1 MDKVEWICRANK
13 NSNNQIVWKCLP
25 KTQMRE
31 HFQDTIGLGSTVKLP
46 GNNPLGILFPG
57 DSGTVTQIT
66 GQNILVVN
74 PQIPSLMYWYN
85 ISDFALPVVA
95 PPPVIAPPPVVA
107 PPPVIAPALD
117 IAPATFIAPA
127 PIIAPVVAP
136 FDVTKMTGAQLWLDS
151 KDQSTIALSGSN
163 VSQWNDK
170 SSNSN
175 NFMVQANFNPP
186 SYIDINSGVQ
196 FNPKQVM
203 ISSKPVTT
211 NSNTNIFFVGN
222 VFNNKDDFDYIVGF
236 TQQDLSFRWN
246 PRNGFGD
253 NNGNDFSLDSGY
265 IINGGTGTKDFS
277 KRALVNF
284 VVKSG
289 GSGQLTLSTD
299 KNFGGDRFF
308 KGVMCEFIVFDTP
321 LTPTQIQEIQGYLAW
336 KWGLNATLPNNH
348 PYFAKSP

>member
-25 KTQMRE
+25 RTQMRE

-57 DSGTVTQIT
+57 DSGTVTQVT

-74 PQIPSLMYWYN
+74 PQAPGLMYWYN
-85 ISDFALPVVA
+85 ISDFAVAPVIAPAPFIA
-95 PPPVIAPPPVVA
+95 PPPVIAP
-107 PPPVIAPALD
+107 
-117 IAPATFIAPA
+117 
-127 PIIAPVVAP
+127 APVVAP

-151 KDQSTIALSGSN
+151 KDQSTVVLSGSN

-175 NFMVQANFNPP
+175 NFTVQANFNPP

-196 FNPKQVM
+196 FNSKQVM
-203 ISSKPVTT
+203 ISAKPVTT

-253 NNGNDFSLDSGY
+253 NNSGDFSMDSGY

-284 VVKSG
+284 VVQSG

-308 KGVMCEFIVFDTP
+308 KGVMCEFIVFNTP

-336 KWGLNATLPNNH
+336 KWGINSNLPNNH
-348 PYFAKSP
+348 PHFAKSP